1 MEAPKPTI
9 EPIEIWKDDIKYI
22 LTLKNLSNK
31 LEIVI
36 EDNSLINNFYIN
48 TYSKEELSNLS
59 NFFNMFEDINDII
72 PSIVDMIKNN
82 QYKINNSNNEIS
94 IEISPNIKNVKN
106 ILFNLKEG
114 EIDTNI
120 LLKKLLNIIKKIEN
134 ENKNLKERIL
144 RVEKSL
150 EIKEEKEKKEKEEKE
165 KKEKEEKEKKMKLL
179 FKDTTLLSDEEKL
192 IIDNW
197 ILENVEK
204 KYNLLY
210 KISRDGDASSTFHS
224 KCDGKGPTIVIIQ
237 TTAGYKFGGYTSI
250 NWDTSSSY
258 KKDELAFIFNLIK
271 KKKFL
276 LKSDK
281 VNNAIWTGSGY
292 GPIFGGGHDFYI
304 SNNCKSASN
313 GCNTPHSYDCD
324 EKNGITGGQNNFYV
338 KEMEVFQVEF
348 L

>member
-9 EPIEIWKDDIKYI
+9 EPIEIGKDNIKYN

-31 LEIVI
+31 LEIVV
-36 EDNSLINNFYIN
+36 EDNSIICTFFSN

-59 NFFNMFEDINDII
+59 NYFNMFENIDDII
-72 PSIVDMIKNN
+72 PSIVDLIKNN
-82 QYKINNSNNEIS
+82 QYTINYSNNGFSLEICT
-94 IEISPNIKNVKN
+94 NIKNVKN
-106 ILFNLKEG
+106 IMFNLKEN
-114 EIDTNI
+114 ETDTNLI
-120 LLKKLLNIIKKIEN
+120 LKELINTIKKLED
-134 ENKNLKERIL
+134 ENKNLKERL
-144 RVEKSL
+144 LKVEKKL
-150 EIKEEKEKKEKEEKE
+150 EIKEEKE

-197 ILENVEK
+197 ILENIEK

-292 GPIFGGGHDFYI
+292 GPIFGGGHDFYV

-313 GCNTPHSYDCD
+313 GCNTPHSFDCD

>member
-72 PSIVDMIKNN
+72 SSIVDMIKNN

-120 LLKKLLNIIKKIEN
+120 LLKKLLNIIKKN
-134 ENKNLKERIL
+134 RK
-144 RVEKSL
+144 
-150 EIKEEKEKKEKEEKE
+150 
-165 KKEKEEKEKKMKLL
+165 
-179 FKDTTLLSDEEKL
+179 
-192 IIDNW
+192 
-197 ILENVEK
+197 
-204 KYNLLY
+204 
-210 KISRDGDASSTFHS
+210 
-224 KCDGKGPTIVIIQ
+224 
-237 TTAGYKFGGYTSI
+237 
-250 NWDTSSSY
+250 
-258 KKDELAFIFNLIK
+258 
-271 KKKFL
+271 
-276 LKSDK
+276 
-281 VNNAIWTGSGY
+281 
-292 GPIFGGGHDFYI
+292 
-304 SNNCKSASN
+304 
-313 GCNTPHSYDCD
+313 
-324 EKNGITGGQNNFYV
+324 
-338 KEMEVFQVEF
+338 
-348 L
+348 

>member
-9 EPIEIWKDDIKYI
+9 EPIEIEKDNIKYI
-22 LTLKNLSNK
+22 LSLKNLSNK

-36 EDNSLINNFYIN
+36 EDNSLISTFYIN

-82 QYKINNSNNEIS
+82 QYNINNSKNEFS
-94 IEISPNIKNVKN
+94 LEIFPNIKNVKN
-106 ILFNLKEG
+106 ILFNLKEN
-114 EIDTNI
+114 EIDTNL
-120 LLKKLLNIIKKIEN
+120 LLKKLLNIIKKVEKEN
-134 ENKNLKERIL
+134 ENLKERLLKI
-144 RVEKSL
+144 EKSL
-150 EIKEEKEKKEKEEKE
+150 EIKEEREKIEKEEKE
-165 KKEKEEKEKKMKLL
+165 KKIKLL
-179 FKDTTLLSDEEKL
+179 FENTTLLSDEEKI

-210 KISRDGDASSTFHS
+210 KISRDGDESSTFHS

-250 NWDTSSSY
+250 NWDNSSSY
-258 KKDELAFIFNLIK
+258 KKDELAFIFTLNK

-276 LKSDK
+276 IKTDN
-281 VNNAIWTGSGY
+281 VNNAIWSGADY
-292 GPIFGGGHDFYI
+292 GPIFGSGHDFYI
-304 SNNCKSASN
+304 SNKCKSSSN
-313 GCNTPHSYDCD
+313 GCNTPSTYNCD